1 MNLKK
6 SQRLKTQ
13 SLVDFNKIHV
23 LNLKMIILL
32 GKIHLLFIRI
42 QNINILKKLLKIKI
56 LKLVYLNNKKENYA
70 QKLVYHFH
78 KSIKIINTNSLKNNM
93 INLC

>member
-6 SQRLKTQ
+6 SQRLETQ
-13 SLVDFNKIHV
+13 SLVDFNKIYV
-23 LNLKMIILL
+23 LNLKMTILL
-32 GKIHLLFIRI
+32 GKIHHFIRI

-56 LKLVYLNNKKENYA
+56 LKLVYLNNKKEKYA

-78 KSIKIINTNSLKNNM
+78 KSIKITNTNSLKNSM